1 MGSILLFSN
10 MMVHRSYENMSD
22 KIRWSMDL
30 RYTVGD
36 ELSKLTLGQQ
46 LLLIH
51 FKRRPRHPVSPT
63 MGGR

>member
-36 ELSKLTLGQQ
+36 EYRDEIYSLYVVG
-46 LLLIH
+46 
-51 FKRRPRHPVSPT
+51 
-63 MGGR
+63 